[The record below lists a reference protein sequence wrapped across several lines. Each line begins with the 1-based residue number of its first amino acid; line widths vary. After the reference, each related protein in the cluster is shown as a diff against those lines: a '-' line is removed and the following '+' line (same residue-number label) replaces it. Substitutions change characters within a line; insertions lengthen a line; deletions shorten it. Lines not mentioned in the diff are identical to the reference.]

1 MRRSDL
7 CDYSNVYTL
16 VSGTMTVTGAE
27 ADDHEDREHER
38 NEGFLK
44 INKNFAPF
52 TECVSNI

>member
-27 ADDHEDREHER
+27 AGDHEDREDER
-38 NEGFLK
+38 NEGF
-44 INKNFAPF
+44 
-52 TECVSNI
+52 

>member
-27 ADDHEDREHER
+27 ADDHEDLEDE
-38 NEGFLK
+38 FCAIYWVCK
-44 INKNFAPF
+44 
-52 TECVSNI
+52 